1 MADGSGLP
9 MPRRRTFA
17 TDILSFA
24 HSMLTALRHP
34 ACACQQR
41 RLSGHGQPLTDA
53 SNRMTAKHQPTEGG
67 FPGHRS
73 ERQAPR
79 RITCTII
86 PDAVAE
92 PPCERSVFGEPDR
105 ANQCGPL

>member
-1 MADGSGLP
+1 

-17 TDILSFA
+17 SDILSFA

-53 SNRMTAKHQPTEGG
+53 SDPIQAPGG
-67 FPGHRS
+67 SRGTPGLHAVQRAMQCREKPNEPES
-73 ERQAPR
+73 PDFRPGLLAYAERQARTVPYR
-79 RITCTII
+79 FTSRQ
-86 PDAVAE
+86 A
-92 PPCERSVFGEPDR
+92 
-105 ANQCGPL
+105 L